1 MKVRFGTDG
10 LRGRAG
16 QFLTPELALRLG
28 RSAARVLGEPGKAIY
43 LGRDTRWSGPMLAAA
58 FASGVAAEG
67 IEVVDLGVVPTP
79 VVAFMAAAAGSPGA
93 VISASHN
100 PYPDNGIKLFAAG
113 GVKLRD
119 DQEAAVE
126 ADMAS
131 GVVSLL
137 TDDHIG
143 RLVVDA
149 AAPARYVDNRVGT
162 LEGRDLSGA
171 TVVLDT
177 ANGAAVATAAEVFER
192 AGARVVEVIGA
203 APDGR
208 NINSGCGSTDPGALA
223 EAVSRTKA
231 TLGLAFDGDAD
242 RVVAVDDRAGV
253 VDGDRLLALF
263 ATDLHA
269 RGRLDGGGVAVTV
282 MSNLGLHR
290 AMADAG
296 IEVATTQVGD
306 RQILEVLESRGW
318 SLGGEQSGHIVF
330 PRLATTGDG
339 VLTGLLLVDLVL
351 RSGRSLS
358 ELAGACMRTYPQV
371 MLNVEVSKRDQ
382 LDSAA
387 EIWAEVAAVEAQ
399 LEGRGRVVVRA
410 SGTEQLV
417 RVMVEADDEA
427 EGADAA
433 ARLAGAVSRA
443 LGGP

>member
-1 MKVRFGTDG
+1 
-10 LRGRAG
+10 
-16 QFLTPELALRLG
+16 
-28 RSAARVLGEPGKAIY
+28 
-43 LGRDTRWSGPMLAAA
+43 MLAAA

-119 DQEAAVE
+119 DQAAAVE

-253 VDGDRLLALF
+253 ADEDEATATAPRRGSSSTSAAPSIVRRRRAVRCRRRAPLSADGC
-263 ATDLHA
+263 
-269 RGRLDGGGVAVTV
+269 GGIV
-282 MSNLGLHR
+282 SR
-290 AMADAG
+290 S
-296 IEVATTQVGD
+296 TTN
-306 RQILEVLESRGW
+306 
-318 SLGGEQSGHIVF
+318 
-330 PRLATTGDG
+330 
-339 VLTGLLLVDLVL
+339 
-351 RSGRSLS
+351 RSGRP
-358 ELAGACMRTYPQV
+358 RP
-371 MLNVEVSKRDQ
+371 
-382 LDSAA
+382 
-387 EIWAEVAAVEAQ
+387 
-399 LEGRGRVVVRA
+399 
-410 SGTEQLV
+410 
-417 RVMVEADDEA
+417 
-427 EGADAA
+427 
-433 ARLAGAVSRA
+433 ARR
-443 LGGP
+443 